1 MDSVKAFLT
10 LIQMNLKSTVISVIN
25 SSIVESQENVLVKIV
40 RRRTVTEIF
49 IVLDIVLVVYQRY
62 TIIVHVSV
70 RIVLNNVVEHHLIHI
85 IENDLTQINNNH
97 IFVSSDIIVDLHQ
110 DITIFFNFFRH
121 FIVIDSFSL
130 VGF

>member
-25 SSIVESQENVLVKIV
+25 SSIVESQENVWGMIV
-40 RRRTVTEIF
+40 RPSTVTGIST
-49 IVLDIVLVVYQRY
+49 VLGTVLVVYQRY

-85 IENDLTQINNNH
+85 LTGTGIHLLFCVWFQ
-97 IFVSSDIIVDLHQ
+97 
-110 DITIFFNFFRH
+110 
-121 FIVIDSFSL
+121 VIK
-130 VGF
+130 